1 MNDCLIRPYQLADRP
16 TLIPLIAAFR
26 TALAALRDEERAP
39 DPAAATVEL
48 QEYSEQAYPIFVAE
62 LAVGEIAGYL
72 VCRAEA
78 DVVWVESL
86 FVDSAYRRRGI
97 AAQLYEAAEQLA
109 AARGGAT
116 LYNWIHPNNEPIIA
130 FLRRRGYDVLNL
142 VEIRRPL
149 PGERLSGRLK
159 VGDQEYRY

>member
-1 MNDCLIRPYQLADRP
+1 MNNCLIRSYQPADRLA
-16 TLIPLIAAFR
+16 LIPLIAAFR
-26 TALAALRDEERAP
+26 AALAALRGEERTP
-39 DPAAATVEL
+39 DLTAAAAEL
-48 QEYSEQAYPIFVAE
+48 QEYSQQAYPIFVAE
-62 LAVGEIAGYL
+62 LPPAAIVGYL
-72 VCRAEA
+72 VCRMDG
-78 DVVWVESL
+78 DVVWAESL
-86 FVDSAYRRRGI
+86 FVDPAYRRRGI

-149 PGERLSGRLK
+149 PGEAALGRLK
-159 VGDQEYRY
+159 VGKHEYRY